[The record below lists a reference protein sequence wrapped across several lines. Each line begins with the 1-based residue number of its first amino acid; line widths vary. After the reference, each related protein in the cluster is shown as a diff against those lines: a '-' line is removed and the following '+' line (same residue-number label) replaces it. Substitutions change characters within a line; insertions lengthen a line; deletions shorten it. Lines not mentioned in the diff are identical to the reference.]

1 METSDLSPEALQAL
15 ISLLDDE
22 DREVVSHVEQTILGM
37 GQDIIPMLEQ
47 KWEESFDPVFQ
58 QRVEELI
65 HNLQYELVKK
75 RLLNWLNSPEQDLLE
90 GLWSIATYSYPDL
103 DLAGLRKEIEQMYY
117 EVWTQMKDD
126 LHPYDLIKIINNV
139 LYNKLKFTA
148 NTKNF
153 HSPGNSMINVVMD
166 SKKGNP
172 IALACVYL
180 LVAQRLNLPIYGVNL
195 PNLFVLTYKKGDM
208 QFYINAFNRGLIFS
222 KAEIEQY
229 LRQLRLPMLEQY
241 YEPCSHREM
250 ILRILRNLEN
260 AYERLGDI
268 SKQKEVNELLTL
280 LGNDPLTD

>member
-1 METSDLSPEALQAL
+1 METSDLSPGALQAL

-22 DREVVSHVEQTILGM
+22 DKEVVRHVEEKILDL
-37 GQDIIPMLEQ
+37 GQSIIPVLEQ

-58 QRVEELI
+58 QRIEELI
-65 HNLQYELVKK
+65 HHLQFGLVKQ
-75 RLLNWLNSPEQDLLE
+75 RLLAWSEGSEQDLLE

-103 DLAGLRKEIEQMYY
+103 EISSLRKEIEQIYY
-117 EVWTQMKDD
+117 EVWTQIKDD
-126 LHPYDLIKIINNV
+126 LHPYDLIKIINSV
-139 LYNKLKFTA
+139 LYSKLKFTA

-153 HSPGNSMINVVMD
+153 HSPGNSMINIVLD

-195 PNLFVLTYKKGDM
+195 PSLFVLTYKKGDM

-229 LRQLRLPMLEQY
+229 IKQLRLPILEPY
-241 YEPCSHREM
+241 VEPCTPKVI

-260 AYERLGDI
+260 AYERLGDV
-268 SKQKEVNELLTL
+268 SKQNEIGELLAL
-280 LGNDPLTD
+280 LDATHRSD

>member
-22 DREVVSHVEQTILGM
+22 DREVVSHVERKILGM
-37 GQDIIPMLEQ
+37 GQEIIPMLEQ

-65 HNLQYELVKK
+65 HNLQFGLVKK
-75 RLLNWLNSPEQDLLE
+75 RLSEWFKSPEQDLLE

-126 LHPYDLIKIINNV
+126 LHPYDLIKIINNT

-172 IALACVYL
+172 IALACIYL

-195 PNLFVLTYKKGDM
+195 PSLFVLTYKKGDM

-229 LRQLRLPMLEQY
+229 IRQLRLPILEQY
-241 YEPCSHREM
+241 YEPCSHREI

-268 SKQKEVNELLTL
+268 SKQREVNELLNL
-280 LGNDPLTD
+280 LDEEKPID

>member
-22 DREVVSHVEQTILGM
+22 DREVVSHVEQKILGM

-65 HNLQYELVKK
+65 HNLQFELVKK
-75 RLLNWLNSPEQDLLE
+75 RLSEWFKSPEQDLLE

-126 LHPYDLIKIINNV
+126 LHPYDLIKIINNT

-172 IALACVYL
+172 IALACIYL

-195 PNLFVLTYKKGDM
+195 PSLFVLTYKKGDM

-229 LRQLRLPMLEQY
+229 IRQLRLPILEQY
-241 YEPCSHREM
+241 YEPCSHREI

-268 SKQKEVNELLTL
+268 SKQKEVNELLNL
-280 LGNDPLTD
+280 LEEDKPID